1 MLEPLHKVTVAYI
14 KRYPDII
21 YVMSR
26 TVRKL
31 CSNETVFLE
40 DKGFMQTTLP
50 VKITNY
56 TSIKKAALH

>member
-50 VKITNY
+50 VKITN
-56 TSIKKAALH
+56 